1 MVANGTSKVKI
12 SVILVST
19 LFLLVGFFA
28 YNQVNNSITEE
39 DIFYINKFLDAGN
52 IASISPKA
60 SYEDEINYIVQVQKA
75 VLKVAP
81 YDKNIAGIPFNQP
94 REPKNLYLKKGGSC
108 SDRSRVIEKILRR
121 SGFQTRHISFYS
133 TKEPV
138 SKFKSLIT
146 PHIESHAVTEVL
158 TQKGWLV
165 VDSNDPWISLDKQ
178 ALPVSIKKI
187 QSDTEIRNIGWQPK
201 YLPHMFSMYKNP
213 FVPVYGLYSR
223 HGKFYPPFNFIP
235 DLYWPEFAYNVL

>member
-1 MVANGTSKVKI
+1 MEPKRANKVKI
-12 SVILVST
+12 SVVLVTT
-19 LFLLVGFFA
+19 LFLLAGIFA

-39 DIFYINKFLDAGN
+39 DIIYINKFLDAGD
-52 IASISPKA
+52 IASISPEA
-60 SYEDEINYIVQVQKA
+60 SYEDEIKYIIRVQKT

-81 YDKNIAGIPFNQP
+81 LDITFAGISFNQS
-94 REPKNLYLKKGGSC
+94 REPKDLYLKKSGLC

-133 TKEPV
+133 TKETA

-146 PHIESHAVTEVL
+146 PQIASHAVSEVL

-165 VDSNDPWISLDKQ
+165 IDSNDPWISLDKQ

-187 QSDTEIRNIGWQPK
+187 QSDTEIRNIEWHPK
-201 YLPHMFSMYKNP
+201 YLRHMDNMYKNP
-213 FVPVYGLYSR
+213 FVVVYGLYSR
-223 HGKFYPPFNFIP
+223 HGRFYPPFNFIP
-235 DLYWPEFAYNVL
+235 DIHWPEFSYNVL